1 MHGGQTNEYNYVKGN
16 HVNNFVADF
25 CDDKNNNDVTCTIN
39 KRNNATGQANCK
51 NKRRPIRR
59 GNRKSKQFTATSKVN
74 IAFNNV
80 NRVKYKLYDI
90 RKLIRDQSI
99 DIFGIAESFLQDEE
113 QIEVKGYTWIGKN
126 RSSRQGGGIGLLVSD
141 QFSVVDDNV
150 CNSKSDEYERLWI
163 RVKICD
169 IFVNLAVAYFPVEGA
184 NPDLTDDLYNQLLS
198 EVIQLENE
206 CKDGDPHILIMGD
219 FNGRIGSNIY
229 GGDPILNSNGERLLN
244 FRDDACLNIVNCSN
258 KCHGKI
264 TWFRHPHSSCIDYF
278 LSSNSIDKCIEKM
291 IVDEDRNFHIG
302 SDHNILMLYL
312 KFKPSKHS
320 YNKPKVMHKT
330 WNISHD
336 QDWSAF

>member
-1 MHGGQTNEYNYVKGN
+1 
-16 HVNNFVADF
+16 
-25 CDDKNNNDVTCTIN
+25 
-39 KRNNATGQANCK
+39 
-51 NKRRPIRR
+51 
-59 GNRKSKQFTATSKVN
+59 
-74 IAFNNV
+74 
-80 NRVKYKLYDI
+80 
-90 RKLIRDQSI
+90 
-99 DIFGIAESFLQDEE
+99 
-113 QIEVKGYTWIGKN
+113 
-126 RSSRQGGGIGLLVSD
+126 
-141 QFSVVDDNV
+141 
-150 CNSKSDEYERLWI
+150 
-163 RVKICD
+163 
-169 IFVNLAVAYFPVEGA
+169 
-184 NPDLTDDLYNQLLS
+184 
-198 EVIQLENE
+198 
-206 CKDGDPHILIMGD
+206 MGD

-336 QDWSAF
+336 QDWSAFQNSIRDQFNNWDVNEFNDPDLLWSSWKNTIVSIANVNIGYKKT